1 MFEKAGGQMGPFMK
15 IVEHLSRISMDQ
27 SRLRAGFLG
36 ACLTLFCI
44 SIYAADGLRK
54 GVLERKEPLVNPV
67 LLGYYET
74 FLESQDI
81 DLFLQNILARYND
94 STLLRLLES
103 SQVETRRASVLAL
116 GLVGG
121 PHCNGPV
128 AARMK
133 DSDSVVRSFA
143 ENALWGIWFRSDSP
157 ANNEELTAIRNLLSE
172 ERLEEA
178 MTRVNTLIAKAPQF
192 AEAWNQRAIL
202 HFTRGELQK
211 SVDDCREVVK
221 RNPYHFGAMSGMAQS
236 LVKLGQPNEALD
248 VFKALIRI
256 QPHNEAVQAAI
267 DSLERGRL

>member
-1 MFEKAGGQMGPFMK
+1 MQAVIDLIRFKRINPHLAGVMLVCL
-15 IVEHLSRISMDQ
+15 IVGHGNSS
-27 SRLRAGFLG
+27 
-36 ACLTLFCI
+36 
-44 SIYAADGLRK
+44 AADGLPK
-54 GVLERKEPLVNPV
+54 GVLGRTEPLVNPV
-67 LLGYYET
+67 LLGYYES

-81 DLFLQNILARYND
+81 DTFLQNILARYND

-103 SQVETRRASVLAL
+103 SQVEARRASVLAL
-116 GLVGG
+116 GLMGG
-121 PHCNGPV
+121 PQCNGPV

-133 DSDSVVRSFA
+133 DSDPVVRRFA

-157 ANNEELTAIRNLLSE
+157 ANNEELTAVRNLLTE
-172 ERLEEA
+172 ERFEEA
-178 MTRVNTLIAKAPQF
+178 MIRVNALIAKAPQF

-202 HFTRGELQK
+202 HFTRGDLQK

-236 LVKLGQPNEALD
+236 LMKLGKPNEALD
-248 VFKALIRI
+248 VFKTQIKI

>member
-1 MFEKAGGQMGPFMK
+1 MFEKVGGQMRPVMRAVK
-15 IVEHLSRISMDQ
+15 HLIRFHQ
-27 SRLRAGFLG
+27 LNLQFAGLML
-36 ACLTLFCI
+36 ACLYLTCF
-44 SIYAADGLRK
+44 STYASDGLPK
-54 GVLERKEPLVNPV
+54 GALGRTEPLVNPV
-67 LLGYYET
+67 LLGYYES

-81 DLFLQNILARYND
+81 DTFLQNILARYND

-121 PHCNGPV
+121 PQCNTPV

-133 DSDSVVRSFA
+133 DSDPVVRRFA

-157 ANNEELTAIRNLLSE
+157 ANNEELTAVRNLLSE
-172 ERLEEA
+172 ERFEEA
-178 MTRVNTLIAKAPQF
+178 MTRVNALITKAPQF

-202 HFTRGELQK
+202 HFTRGDLQK

-221 RNPYHFGAMSGMAQS
+221 RNPFHFGAMSGMAQS
-236 LVKLGQPNEALD
+236 LVKLGKPNEALD
-248 VFKALIRI
+248 VFKAQIKI

-267 DSLERGRL
+267 ESLERGRL